1 MRRPRGAV
9 EDEPSTA
16 RCGPPAHVEVRG
28 CRHREFEEGGG
39 LLPTHV
45 GTVAG
50 AVRGGRR
57 QGQGFFTKGNR
68 NLYRGYRSYRCGSVI

>member
-39 LLPTHV
+39 GCCRRMWGRSPAQSEVV
-45 GTVAG
+45 G
-50 AVRGGRR
+50 VRGRVFLPKVTAIYIAVTVLTAVDR
-57 QGQGFFTKGNR
+57 
-68 NLYRGYRSYRCGSVI
+68 

>member
-39 LLPTHV
+39 A
-45 GTVAG
+45 VADACG
-50 AVRGGRR
+50 DGRR
-57 QGQGFFTKGNR
+57 RSPRWSASGAGFFYQR
-68 NLYRGYRSYRCGSVI
+68 